1 MAHSRNQA
9 VHSQSDSSKLI
20 VEDEAMPIN
29 LPPGLPEIVL
39 GYLDNDIKP
48 IQHRDKQTKY
58 PSQSYVR
65 FRLFD
70 RTLEDVMSY
79 EAARLGNLIL
89 RGEEKEIEQ
98 ALALIKKK
106 PILLHCKTEA
116 TDPLGRVVKGK
127 TLLQIAA
134 IAGDVDLKQ
143 RIGEEKDRGL
153 VERLI
158 AVGKLSKEEIAEQLE
173 VITGVA
179 AQKENKARNERYLTA
194 IKKFGIGICKVK
206 ADDKDEFERNCI
218 DHIKQLEQDL
228 QAESEKEIT
237 SGYIFDPAI
246 LEEAVKWFE
255 DNIESFGG
263 WSSTKSDI
271 FWVKGFGKLQRLLSS
286 RDAQVVRAGIGRL
299 VDSGALPPRLLNDP
313 EQLPDFYNSS
323 SQLGVDFYLGYG
335 GRQERSVG
343 LSIWV
348 VCDDGGW
355 GGVPARF
362 GVHKLMSS
370 KNISIAKLMPCPD
383 NRSRLKSCLVM

>member
-1 MAHSRNQA
+1 MANSRTQA
-9 VHSQSDSSKLI
+9 VHSPSAGSKLA
-20 VEDEAMPIN
+20 VEDEAIPVN

-39 GYLDNDIKP
+39 DIQAENP
-48 IQHRDKQTKY
+48 F
-58 PSQSYVR
+58 QSYAR
-65 FRLFD
+65 FRLFG
-70 RTLEDVMSY
+70 RTLEEVMGD
-79 EAARLGNLIL
+79 EAAMIGNLIL
-89 RGEEKEIEQ
+89 QGEEQEVEQ
-98 ALALIKKK
+98 ALALIKTK

-116 TDPLGRVVKGK
+116 TDPLGRGVKEK

-134 IAGDVDLKQ
+134 MAGDVDLKPG
-143 RIGEEKDRGL
+143 IGEEKDRGL

-237 SGYIFDPAI
+237 SGYIFDPSI

-286 RDAQVVRAGIGRL
+286 RDAQVVLTGLGRL
-299 VDSGALPPRLLNDP
+299 VNSGALPPRLLNDP
-313 EQLPDFYNSS
+313 EQLSYFYNSS
-323 SQLGVDFYLGYG
+323 SRLGVDFYLGCYSHHAACHAWG
-335 GRQERSVG
+335 AGDE
-343 LSIWV
+343 IWPSWML
-348 VCDDGGW
+348 G
-355 GGVPARF
+355 
-362 GVHKLMSS
+362 KLMSR
-370 KNISIAKLMPCPD
+370 KKTSIAKLMPCPD
-383 NRSRLKSCLVM
+383 NRSRCKRCLVM